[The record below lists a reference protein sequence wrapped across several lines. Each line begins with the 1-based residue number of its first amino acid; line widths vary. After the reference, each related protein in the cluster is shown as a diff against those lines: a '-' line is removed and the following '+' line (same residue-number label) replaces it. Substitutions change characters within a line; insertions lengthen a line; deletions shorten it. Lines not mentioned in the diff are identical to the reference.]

1 MSEAPRVLRLSTQMF
16 PERGRFSAFRG
27 EFARR
32 VVSMDVVDRADGR
45 PRIDVTILPLEPVAV
60 ANVAATA
67 SEFVRNPIHLKDG
80 RDTLRLDI
88 VVGAAPIHYTHAGE
102 ERSYA
107 SGEAHFGDHGRPLRI
122 SAPFGGSIRGIIVR
136 TTALR
141 TLVANPED
149 LAGRFVRPGPALY
162 LLEGYLRSLATLAE
176 SPQPPLELSC
186 PIGTHI
192 LDLTAAA
199 LGPTSDAR
207 EIIAERGVKAARLRA
222 LSSEIAQRCCTA
234 GFDLDH
240 LAASLGLSR
249 RHVQRLLAETGKSF
263 TQHVTERRLQRARAM
278 LTDWRSEHLRVIDIA
293 LSVGFNDVS
302 HFNRMFRRL
311 FGDAPSDVRAAA
323 QIERVAT
330 RNACQPEC

>member
-16 PERGRFSAFRG
+16 PERGRFSAFRE

-32 VVSMDVVDRADGR
+32 VVAMDVVDRTEGR
-45 PRIDVTILPLEPVAV
+45 PRMDVTVFPLEPVAV
-60 ANVAATA
+60 ADVSVTA
-67 SEFVRNPIHLKDG
+67 SEFVRNPPHIKDG

-88 VVGAAPIHYTHAGE
+88 VLGPAAIQYTHAAK

-107 SGEAHFGDHGRPLRI
+107 CGEAHFGDHGRPLRI
-122 SAPFGGSIRGIIVR
+122 HAPLGGSIRSITVR
-136 TTALR
+136 TGALK

-149 LAGRFVRPGPALY
+149 LAGCFVRPGPALH
-162 LLEGYLRSLATLAE
+162 LLEGYLRLLATVAE
-176 SPQPPLELSC
+176 PPPLELSC
-186 PIGTHI
+186 LIGTHI
-192 LDLTAAA
+192 LDLMAAA

-222 LSSEIAQRCCTA
+222 VSSQIAQRCCA
-234 GFDLDH
+234 PGFDLDH
-240 LAASLGLSR
+240 LAAGLGLSR
-249 RHVQRLLAETGKSF
+249 RHVQRLLEQTGKSF
-263 TQHVTERRLQRARAM
+263 TQHVTERRLRRAHAM

-311 FGDAPSDVRAAA
+311 FGDTPSAVRASAHGA
-323 QIERVAT
+323 HQT
-330 RNACQPEC
+330 RNSRTA

>member
-1 MSEAPRVLRLSTQMF
+1 LSEAPRVLRLSTQMF
-16 PERGRFSAFRG
+16 PERGRFSAFRE

-32 VVSMDVVDRADGR
+32 VVAMDVVDRAAGR
-45 PRIDVTILPLEPVAV
+45 SRMDVSVFPLEPVAV
-60 ANVAATA
+60 ADVTVTA
-67 SEFVRNPIHLKDG
+67 SEFIRNPAHIKDG

-88 VVGAAPIHYTHAGE
+88 VAGPAPIQYAHAGN
-102 ERSYA
+102 ERTYA

-122 SAPFGGSIRGIIVR
+122 YAPSGGSIRSITVR
-136 TTALR
+136 AAALK
-141 TLVANPED
+141 TLVVNPED
-149 LAGRFVRPGPALY
+149 LAGCFVRPGPALN

-176 SPQPPLELSC
+176 QPPLELSC
-186 PIGTHI
+186 LIGTHI
-192 LDLTAAA
+192 LDLMAAA

-207 EIIAERGVKAARLRA
+207 ESIAERGAKAARLRV
-222 LSSEIAQRCCTA
+222 LSSEIARRCGTP

-249 RHVQRLLAETGKSF
+249 RHVQRLLEQTGKSF
-263 TQHVTERRLQRARAM
+263 TQHVTERRLQRAHDM

-311 FGDAPSDVRAAA
+311 FGDSPSGVRAAA
-323 QIERVAT
+323 HAERHARSSHT
-330 RNACQPEC
+330 P